1 MKVMF
6 ERCLTSIS
14 EHTLQVYD
22 KELKHLAKPGGVI
35 CSVTLKCEVEID
47 DISFSKNDNYK
58 TIRL

>member
-47 DISFSKNDNYK
+47 DISFFKE
-58 TIRL
+58 